1 MGEERKFTEFCEIK
15 VLEGKMEIIERI
27 QRVSLPLITIR

>member
-1 MGEERKFTEFCEIK
+1 M
-15 VLEGKMEIIERI
+15 LEGKMENMDRI